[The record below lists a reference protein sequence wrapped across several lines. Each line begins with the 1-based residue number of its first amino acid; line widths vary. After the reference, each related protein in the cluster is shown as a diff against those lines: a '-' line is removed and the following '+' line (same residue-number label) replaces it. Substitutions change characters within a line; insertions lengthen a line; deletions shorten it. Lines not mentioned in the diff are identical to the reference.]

1 MPKCLGVDLGTT
13 STLIYSEG
21 EGIIFNEPSVIAV
34 NSNTGEPLS
43 FGNEAREMLGR
54 TPESIDAFSP
64 LKYGVIASFDM
75 TVAMLKKFIGKV
87 VKSSFVKPRVIVTI
101 PSKATEVEKRA
112 VVDVV
117 LKAGAK
123 EVCMIE
129 SLMAAA
135 IGAGIAVSEP
145 AGSMVVNIGGGITEV
160 AVISL
165 GGIVTSNS
173 IEIAGNEIDNAI
185 IQYLK
190 KKHNIMTGEI
200 TAEEIKNT
208 IGSAYGPKDTTTMEI
223 KGRDMVSGLPVVK
236 RISADEVRTPI
247 FESSN
252 LIVDAIKATLEKTPP
267 ELAADIMDSG
277 IVLTGGGALLKGLG
291 KLINASTEIPVYI
304 AENPIECVA
313 IGAGSALNISAV
325 KRASMITRKRR

>member
-1 MPKCLGVDLGTT
+1 MAKCLGLDLGTT

-21 EGIIFNEPSVIAV
+21 QGIIFNEPSVIAV
-34 NSNTGEPLS
+34 NSTTNAPLS

-54 TPESIDAFSP
+54 TPESIEAFSP

-87 VKSSFVKPRVIVTI
+87 VKSGFIKPKVIVTI

-135 IGAGIAVSEP
+135 IGAGIEVSEP
-145 AGSMVVNIGGGITEV
+145 TGSMVVNIGGGITEV

-173 IEIAGNEIDNAI
+173 IEIAGNEIDNSI

-200 TAEEIKNT
+200 TAEEIKTT
-208 IGSAYGPKDTTTMEI
+208 IGSAYGPKDTTTMEV
-223 KGRDMVSGLPVVK
+223 KGRDMVSGLPVIK

-247 FESSN
+247 FECSN

-267 ELAADIMDSG
+267 ELSSDIMDNG
-277 IVLTGGGALLKGLG
+277 IILTGGGALLKGLG

-313 IGAGSALNISAV
+313 IGAGSALDIDAV
-325 KRASMITRKRR
+325 KRASMITRKKR